1 MVMTTIDRH
10 GESLQTIQPDRTLTA
25 GPIQL
30 QAGVPLSPNNLLGD
44 AAVYLFCKSI
54 IHVRF
59 SREGDE
65 ADARSAPFDAVQAR
79 YWHAYQVNGSACC

>member
-44 AAVYLFCKSI
+44 AAVYLF
-54 IHVRF
+54 
-59 SREGDE
+59 
-65 ADARSAPFDAVQAR
+65 
-79 YWHAYQVNGSACC
+79 

>member
-1 MVMTTIDRH
+1 MTTIDRH

-44 AAVYLFCKSI
+44 GAVYLFCKSI
-54 IHVRF
+54 IHV
-59 SREGDE
+59 SS
-65 ADARSAPFDAVQAR
+65 AARVMKPMPGLHPLMPVQAR